1 MYDGCCCNCIK
12 DVGWSGETRGFVWYT
27 GMPPLLMSPT
37 AILLY
42 AGTMPGMAVCFS
54 PEQNVQF
61 HIPRSYQVIQDHR
74 RDERFAIHC
83 EGYPKIEDFFF
94 FAMTRSSSWQSLLV
108 RWNHRYQSQGGVH
121 GGTVSATKTMSER
134 EDRGEV
140 KYELFWDSCKLSL
153 HNFSKSTYKFYKF
166 TTHIK
171 LSNMC
176 VTLHD
181 MSWTT
186 LTTYIKVKFWN
197 MIIQHL
203 SYQNKWLWR
212 PDYVL

>member
-94 FAMTRSSSWQSLLV
+94 FCNDKVIIMTVVVGAMKSSLSKPRWSSRWHSKCNKDNEWTGRQRRSKIW
-108 RWNHRYQSQGGVH
+108 
-121 GGTVSATKTMSER
+121 
-134 EDRGEV
+134 
-140 KYELFWDSCKLSL
+140 
-153 HNFSKSTYKFYKF
+153 
-166 TTHIK
+166 
-171 LSNMC
+171 
-176 VTLHD
+176 
-181 MSWTT
+181 
-186 LTTYIKVKFWN
+186 
-197 MIIQHL
+197 IIL
-203 SYQNKWLWR
+203 RLM
-212 PDYVL
+212 